1 LTIRIDYQG
10 LRSAIFIDSERLAR
24 TPLQQGQGGQQRR
37 GGGGLLAPS
46 RGWLSGCRQP

>member
-24 TPLQQGQGGQQRR
+24 TPAPGPGRGQAAGEGRR
-37 GGGGLLAPS
+37 LLPGY
-46 RGWLSGCRQP
+46 RFDR